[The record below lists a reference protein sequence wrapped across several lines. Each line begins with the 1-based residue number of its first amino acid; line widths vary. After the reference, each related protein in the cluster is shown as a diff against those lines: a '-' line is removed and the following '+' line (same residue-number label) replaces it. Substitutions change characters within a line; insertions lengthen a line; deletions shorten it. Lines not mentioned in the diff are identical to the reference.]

1 MAKAKHEYRYHQV
14 HYSDG
19 TQGSLRI
26 KRGTLASPEFWEAV
40 EAAKADGA
48 AYCGHGNHAVAPGG
62 MARKFQCSAC
72 AAVRMDQKRFTTYRP
87 PRARQSLD
95 AIRGHQ
101 SAAYA
106 PTSYRENAS
115 LHRELYDQYRAEDAE
130 REARR
135 AEALQLSEEVERA
148 STDVE
153 EPPILDS
160 STEPDYGLY
169 APEVAERMRALRKEL
184 GIE

>member
-1 MAKAKHEYRYHQV
+1 MPKRKTEYRYHV
-14 HYSDG
+14 VYYGDG
-19 TQGSLRI
+19 TKGSLKI
-26 KRGTLASPEFWEAV
+26 ARGRLASPEFWAAV
-40 EAAKADGA
+40 NAAEADGA
-48 AYCGHGNHAVAPGG
+48 AYCGFGNHPADPAEMVT
-62 MARKFQCSAC
+62 RFQCRAC
-72 AAVRMDQKRFTTYRP
+72 AAERMNQRAFTNYHP
-87 PRARQSLD
+87 PSERQSLD
-95 AIRGHQ
+95 SIRAGQ
-101 SAAYA
+101 NGCYA
-106 PTSYRENAS
+106 PTSYREDAS
-115 LHRELYDQYRAEDAE
+115 LHRELYEQYRAENRD

-148 STDVE
+148 STAVE